1 MNKKQ
6 RVTLFGTT
14 VILVLMLLF
23 PPFYKSHTHSVSV
36 VPESMGYHFIFTPP
50 SPEDTFLVR
59 SRIDFAVLF
68 TQYLFITT
76 IGGILYIAF
85 KKKGE

>member
-6 RVTLFGTT
+6 RVILFGTT

-23 PPFYKSHTHSVSV
+23 PPFCAFRGLKGIENT
-36 VPESMGYHFIFTPP
+36 GYHFIFTPP
-50 SPEDTFLVR
+50 QFDYDDMT
-59 SRIDFAVLF
+59 SRIDSAVLF

-85 KKKGE
+85 KKKRE